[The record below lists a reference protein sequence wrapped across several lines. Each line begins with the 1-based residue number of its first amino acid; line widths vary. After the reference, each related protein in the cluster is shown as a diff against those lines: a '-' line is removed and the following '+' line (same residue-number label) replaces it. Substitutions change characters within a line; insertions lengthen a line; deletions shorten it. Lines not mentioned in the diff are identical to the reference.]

1 MKVLWFSNCV
11 LSKQQSSG
19 SGSWLFAM
27 KDLIYDDVE
36 LINITSAR
44 VLDIKLHEGN
54 GIKEYLVPS
63 FWSTQ
68 KGVPSLEHIKK
79 IENIIQE
86 ESPDIIH
93 IWGVEEYWALLFSR
107 GFIKFDKVLL
117 EIQGVISACV
127 DVMYGGLSPKECKQ
141 LFSIKSA
148 LLSKHRLSYI
158 YRKFLKKSLYEEE
171 IIRSFRFIAVQSQW
185 TQNQVSAICNEKVEF
200 FHSLRPI
207 RQDFYKGE
215 KWIKRETKRPV
226 LFTSIS
232 YYVPFKG
239 LHVLIKAL
247 NILCQQD
254 STIVLRIAGPNLA
267 DRPFYNL
274 SDYERFILKEIKKYK
289 LENNIHFCG
298 KLNASQLVQEIQ
310 NADVVVNP
318 SLVESYSAA
327 AAESLYLGAPT
338 VLAYAGAMVDF
349 SELMPVALY
358 YNPLDCRSLVA
369 RIKTLLWDGDIRQ
382 NLTANAVE
390 VTTIKCSP
398 ERVKERQLEIYKSIV
413 NCD

>member
-1 MKVLWFSNCV
+1 MKVVWFSNCV

-27 KDLIYDDVE
+27 KDLINEDVE

-44 VLDIKLHEGN
+44 VLNITLNNGN

-63 FWSTQ
+63 LWSTK
-68 KGVPSLEHIKK
+68 KGVPSFDNIKK
-79 IENIIQE
+79 IENIILE

-107 GFIKFDKVLL
+107 GYIKYDKVLL
-117 EIQGVISACV
+117 EIQGVVSACA
-127 DVMYGGLSPKECKQ
+127 DVMYGGLSPKECAQ
-141 LFSIKSA
+141 LKSIKST
-148 LLSKHRLSYI
+148 LFSNFRLSHI
-158 YRKFLKKSLYEEE
+158 YRNFLRKTLYEEE
-171 IIRSFRFIAVQSQW
+171 IIKSFRFIAVQSQW
-185 TQNQVSAICNEKVEF
+185 TQNQISAICGEKTEF

-207 RQDFYKGE
+207 RQEFYKGE
-215 KWIKRETKRPV
+215 KWNKKETKKPI

-247 NILCQQD
+247 SILCQQEP
-254 STIVLRIAGPNLA
+254 TITLRIAGPNLT

-274 SDYERFILKEIKKYK
+274 SDYERFILNEIKKYK

-298 KLNASQLVQEIQ
+298 KLNASQLVKEIQ
-310 NADVVVNP
+310 NADVIVNP

-349 SELMPVALY
+349 SELKPVALY
-358 YNPLDCRSLVA
+358 YNPLDCRTLVA
-369 RIKTLLWDGDIRQ
+369 RIKTLLTDGDIRAS
-382 NLTANAVE
+382 LIANALE
-390 VTTIKCSP
+390 VVTAKCSP
-398 ERVKERQLEIYKSIV
+398 ERVKERQLEIYKTIV
-413 NCD
+413 DSD

>member
-11 LSKQQSSG
+11 LSKQQASG

-27 KDLIYDDVE
+27 KDLINKDIE

-44 VLDIKLHEGN
+44 VLNITLHEGN

-63 FWSTQ
+63 FWLTP
-68 KGVPSLEHIKK
+68 KGIPSINNINK
-79 IENIIQE
+79 ISKIIQS

-107 GFIKFDKVLL
+107 GYIKYDRVLL
-117 EIQGVISACV
+117 EIQGVISACT
-127 DVMYGGLSPKECKQ
+127 DVMYGGLSPKDCSK
-141 LFSIKSA
+141 LISIKSI
-148 LLSKHRLSYI
+148 LFSRHRLSHI
-158 YRKFLKKSLYEEE
+158 FRTFQKKSLYEEE
-171 IIRSFRFIAVQSQW
+171 VIKSFKLIAVQSQW
-185 TQNQVSAICNEKVEF
+185 TQNQISAICDEKAEF

-207 RQDFYKGE
+207 RQEFYEGE
-215 KWIKRETKRPV
+215 KWNKRERKKPV

-239 LHVLIKAL
+239 IHVLIKAL

-254 STIVLRIAGPNLA
+254 STITLRIAGPDLSE
-267 DRPFYNL
+267 RRFYNL

-289 LENNIHFCG
+289 LEKNIHFCG
-298 KLNASQLVQEIQ
+298 KLNASQLVKEIQ

-349 SELMPVALY
+349 SELKPVALY

-369 RIKTLLWDGDIRQ
+369 RIKTFLKDENIRKS
-382 NLTANAVE
+382 LTANAVE
-390 VTTIKCSP
+390 IASIKCSP
-398 ERVKERQLEIYKSIV
+398 DKVRERQFEIYKKIV
-413 NCD
+413 NSD